1 MFILYAIPL
10 GVLAGLL
17 SGGRFEGLSALRFRW
32 APLAI
37 AGFLAQ
43 VVLFSLPTS
52 DLLEALGPAIYVV
65 STSAVLVALIANLQL
80 TGLPLVALGACT
92 NLVAILA
99 NGGQMPVRAATLAAA
114 GLDPH
119 EGFSNSL
126 ITDAPVLEPLTDVFA
141 LPPWLPFANVFSVG
155 DVLVA
160 LGIAVAIAA
169 AMRRPRPSPPQAVQR
184 PTVDRPA

>member
-17 SGGRFEGLSALRFRW
+17 SGGRLDGLATLRFRW
-32 APLAI
+32 APLAV
-37 AGFLAQ
+37 AGFGAQ

-52 DLLEALGPAIYVV
+52 DLLEALGPAIYVG
-65 STSAVLVALIANLQL
+65 STAAVLVALVANLQV

-99 NGGQMPVRAATLAAA
+99 NGGQMPVRAETLIAA

-119 EGFSNSL
+119 DGFSNSL
-126 ITDAPVLEPLTDVFA
+126 ITDAPLFEPLTDVFA

-155 DVLVA
+155 DVLIA
-160 LGIAVAIAA
+160 FGIAIAIAA
-169 AMRRPRPSPPQAVQR
+169 AMRRGANLAV
-184 PTVDRPA
+184 